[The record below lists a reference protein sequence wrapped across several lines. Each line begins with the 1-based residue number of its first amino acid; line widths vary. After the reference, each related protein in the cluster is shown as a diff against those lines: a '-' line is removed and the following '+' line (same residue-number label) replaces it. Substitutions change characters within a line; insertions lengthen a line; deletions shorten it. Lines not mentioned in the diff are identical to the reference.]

1 MTDTGTSATTTAT
14 SVPATG
20 VQVPRLAARGIT
32 KRFGVVLANDAV
44 DLTVDVGEV
53 HALLGENGAGKS
65 CLMKLVYGVYEP
77 DEGTV
82 EVDGVALD
90 VGSPSKSRAAGV
102 GMVFQDLRLIP
113 AFTVAEN
120 LALAL
125 DLKGLRFDRRGISRR
140 IEEAAERFGLAVD
153 PSALVRRLSIG
164 ERQRVEILKV
174 LMGGARLVI
183 LDEPTSVLAPQEVDA
198 LFAGVDKLRAEGLS
212 VVIITH
218 KLRETRAI
226 ADRVTV
232 LRGGKLIVGGAA
244 TSSMTDDELVEA
256 MVGQRVPRLPSTRPA
271 PDTAQTPALV
281 LDGVRV
287 AGHGEEPALVG
298 ADLTVHRGELVGIAG
313 VAGNGQLA
321 LYNAIL
327 GLVPLEAGTI
337 EVAGAPVRR
346 QTALGARDAGV
357 VGVPEDPVEEAV
369 VPGMDVAAHVALGN
383 LASFRRG
390 LGIDWRTVRRR
401 TKEISDATG
410 LRMAAPEREMAS
422 LSGGNIQ
429 RVILGRAFSAED
441 CDVLVA
447 AYPSRGLDIATT
459 RRTQELLLERRE
471 AGAGVVVISED
482 LDELMDLSDRIAVL
496 HNGHITGIVDPNDTD
511 VFEIGRLMLGT
522 DHGEVDTSEV
532 DGAFGALSAVEEAA
546 DHDVAPDDD
555 PDAEKEVAV

>member
-1 MTDTGTSATTTAT
+1 MSGEAPAQEATASTATT
-14 SVPATG
+14 
-20 VQVPRLAARGIT
+20 VPRLAARGIT

-44 DLTVDVGEV
+44 DLTVEVGEV

-77 DEGTV
+77 DEGSV

-90 VGSPSKSRAAGV
+90 AGSPSASRAAGV

-125 DLKGLRFDRRGISRR
+125 DMKGVRFDRRGISRR
-140 IEEAAERFGLAVD
+140 ITDAAERFGLAVD
-153 PSALVRRLSIG
+153 PSALVRTLSIG

-232 LRGGKLIVGGAA
+232 LRGGRLIVGGAA
-244 TSSMTDDELVEA
+244 TSTMTDDELVEA

-271 PDTAQTPALV
+271 PDTTLTPALV
-281 LDGVRV
+281 LRSVSV
-287 AGHGEEPALVG
+287 KGHGDEPALSN

-327 GLVPLEAGTI
+327 GLVPLQGGAI
-337 EVAGAPVRR
+337 EVAGDEVRK
-346 QTALGARDAGV
+346 QSALAARDAGV
-357 VGVPEDPVEEAV
+357 VGVPEDPVEESV

-383 LASFRRG
+383 LKAFRRG
-390 LGIDWRTVRRR
+390 LGIDWKTVRRR
-401 TKEISDATG
+401 SKEISEATG

-429 RVILGRAFSAED
+429 RVILGRAFSADE

-459 RRTQELLLERRE
+459 RRTQQLLLERRE

-496 HNGHITGIVDPNDTD
+496 HNGHITGIVDPNETD

-522 DHGEVDTSEV
+522 DHPDPIVDPNAGE
-532 DGAFGALSAVEEAA
+532 FGALSAIEDAA
-546 DHDVAPDDD
+546 DHEDLGHERPEDEPD
-555 PDAEKEVAV
+555 PEQEIAV